1 MMYDRGIL
9 TGRGQAVQ
17 DDFEK
22 LEGAAGTVDMLH
34 RYHHPY
40 LGGPRQMLNSTNGN
54 EVLAA
59 RSAAILS

>member
-1 MMYDRGIL
+1 MMYDSRII

-22 LEGAAGTVDMLH
+22 LEGAADTADMLH
-34 RYHHPY
+34 RYHQPY
-40 LGGPRQMLNSTNGN
+40 LGGRRHMLRSSNGDK
-54 EVLAA
+54 VLAA

>member
-1 MMYDRGIL
+1 MMYESGIL

-22 LEGAAGTVDMLH
+22 LEGTNGTVDMLH

-40 LGGPRQMLNSTNGN
+40 LGGPRQMQKSTNGDT
-54 EVLAA
+54 VLAV